1 MGELKDVFFS
11 KKQAFFAVVI
21 VGVIA
26 HGFMMLNKISYHD
39 DISAL
44 FGLGSTTDL
53 GRWGLEIIAWIGRVT
68 GLGWYST
75 PLFMGS
81 LSLVF
86 IGMSAV
92 LVCEILHIDSK
103 KGMILS
109 GGIMAAFPVVAS
121 TFAYMFT
128 AAPYFFAYF
137 LVILSVYLLARQ
149 FSVKSCAAAIFLI
162 SLSTGIYQASL
173 AVCASLI
180 VLRLI
185 DRVLEDPDRTFADYI
200 KEALLYAGT
209 LFGSLVLY
217 LIENQI
223 ALKLTDT
230 EISDYQGMNGKYN
243 IAMLPGK
250 LLGTYHDFLGG
261 GYTGINST
269 HFLSNSVKAVI
280 VLTVIGLL
288 VCLYQ
293 LECARILKLWAL
305 LLMTVFPIA
314 VYLVNFFSTEESL
327 YVHTLMI
334 YSLVYVFIFPVCMM
348 ERVRLK
354 TKQEKKDAGA
364 LGIQVWNCALS
375 IFLVMFI
382 TVYVSLDNAAYLK
395 MNFVQ
400 EQTIAYMNTLVT
412 RIKNVDGYRDEYPV
426 VLLGSKLSIADQ
438 SFYHSN
444 RFDRITFDGFDNDLE
459 RLVNDGGWKSYLK
472 YHVGYDPNYCGDYL
486 DWWQLPEV
494 EKMNCYPDDGS
505 IKVVNE
511 SVVVKFTEYKT
522 PDE

>member
-1 MGELKDVFFS
+1 MGELKDIFRS
-11 KKQAFFAVVI
+11 KKQAFFAVLI
-21 VGVIA
+21 VGLIA
-26 HGFMMLNKISYHD
+26 HGFMMFNKLSYHD
-39 DISAL
+39 DIQSL
-44 FGLGSTTDL
+44 FDLGLTFEL
-53 GRWGLEIIAWIGRVT
+53 GRWGLGIMAWICAVT
-68 GLGWYST
+68 GLGSYST
-75 PLFMGS
+75 PLFLGS

-128 AAPYFFAYF
+128 AVPYFFAYF
-137 LVILSVYLLARQ
+137 LVILSVYLLSRR
-149 FSVKSCAAAIFLI
+149 FSVKNCAAAVFLI
-162 SLSTGIYQASL
+162 SFSTGIYQASL
-173 AVCASLI
+173 AVCTSLI
-180 VLRLI
+180 VVLLI
-185 DRVLEDPDRTFADYI
+185 DHILEYSDRAFADHM

-230 EISDYQGMNGKYN
+230 ELSSYQGMNGKYN
-243 IAMLPGK
+243 IAMLPEK

-269 HFLSNSVKAVI
+269 HFLSNGVKAVI
-280 VLTVIGLL
+280 VLAVIGVL
-288 VCLYQ
+288 VGLYQ
-293 LECARILKLWAL
+293 SKCTGVVKLWAL
-305 LLMTVFPIA
+305 LLVAVFPIA
-314 VYLVNFFSTEESL
+314 AYLVNFFSTEEGL
-327 YVHTLMI
+327 RVHTLMV

-348 ERVRLK
+348 ERVRMK

-364 LGIQVWNCALS
+364 LGIRVWNCALS

-382 TVYVSLDNAAYLK
+382 TIYVSLDNAAYLK

-400 EQTIAYMNTLVT
+400 EQTTAYFNTLVT
-412 RIKNVDGYRDEYPV
+412 RIKSVDGYRDEYPV
-426 VLLGSKLSIADQ
+426 ILLGFPYRADDQ
-438 SFYHSN
+438 SFFHAD
-444 RFDRITFDGFDNDLE
+444 RFDGITFDGYNYDQRRLFNDYAWE
-459 RLVNDGGWKSYLK
+459 NYVR
-472 YHVGYDPNYCGDYL
+472 YHVGYAPDYCEDYL

-511 SVVVKFTEYKT
+511 RVVVKFAEY
-522 PDE
+522 